1 MLDVVGTLSL
11 ELVQRFKTGGVIVNE
26 HTLDRE
32 ETRRHVEVLGRW
44 FDFIQLNELPE
55 RLCRR
60 NKRPF
65 CLLTF
70 DDGKRSNATKVA
82 PELEKLG
89 VPAVFFVVSSSL
101 GCKTPLW
108 FDRHRALRKKLGA
121 VPPGLELNIL
131 KQLPYSLLMSRVE
144 RACSQHGVEADLDDD
159 HVGLMTWEQVR
170 SLHQRGFS
178 IGAHG
183 FTHAILT
190 RETKLA
196 AFDNIE
202 RSIAKVRE
210 EIDAPCSSFA
220 FPNGNYTAE
229 LAQHAIR
236 CGVKMVMT
244 TEPTWADE
252 RSGLWR
258 LPRLQ
263 FFGTDSPGKIKLKI
277 AVAASSLILNNPDGT
292 GKTYRVVNRLAK
304 RRFSPTVVAAKIDN
318 LLSDPHRQLEN
329 LNQCPN
335 D

>member
-1 MLDVVGTLSL
+1 MLNAIGTVSL
-11 ELVQRFKTGGVIVNE
+11 ALAHYFKTGGVIVNE
-26 HTLDRE
+26 HILDRE
-32 ETRRHVEVLGRW
+32 QTRRHVDVFGRW

-55 RLCRR
+55 RLNRR
-60 NKRPF
+60 RKRPF

-70 DDGKRSNATKVA
+70 DDGKRSNATLVA

-101 GCKTPLW
+101 DCQMPLW
-108 FDRHRALRKKLGA
+108 FDRYKALRKKLST
-121 VPPGLELNIL
+121 VPPGLRLNIL
-131 KQLPYSLLMSRVE
+131 KQLPYAVLVDRVE
-144 RACSQHGVEADLDDD
+144 RACSQYGVEADLNDDD
-159 HVGLMTWEQVR
+159 VGLMTWEQAR
-170 SLHQRGFS
+170 SLHRRGFS

-196 AFDNIE
+196 AFENIE
-202 RSIAKVRE
+202 KSIAKVRE
-210 EIDAPCSSFA
+210 EIGAPCSSFA

-252 RSGLWR
+252 SFALWR

-263 FFGTDSPGKIKLKI
+263 FFGTDSPGKIKLKT
-277 AVAASSLILNNPDGT
+277 AVAATGLILNNPDGT
-292 GKTYRVVNRLAK
+292 GKTYRVANGLA
-304 RRFSPTVVAAKIDN
+304 RGSCSRSPIANEIDSVPAK
-318 LLSDPHRQLEN
+318 PHHQIEA
-329 LNQCPN
+329 
-335 D
+335 

>member
-1 MLDVVGTLSL
+1 MLNAVGTVSL
-11 ELVQRFKTGGVIVNE
+11 ALVHHFKTGGVIVNE
-26 HTLDRE
+26 HILDRE
-32 ETRRHVEVLGRW
+32 QTRRHVEAFGRW

-55 RLCRR
+55 RLNRR
-60 NKRPF
+60 GKRPF

-70 DDGKRSNATKVA
+70 DDGKRSNATVVA

-101 GCKTPLW
+101 DCQTPLW
-108 FDRHRALRKKLGA
+108 FDRYKALRKKLGT
-121 VPPGLELNIL
+121 VPRGLRLHIL
-131 KQLPYSLLMSRVE
+131 KQLPYAVLVDRVE
-144 RACSQHGVEADLDDD
+144 RACLEYGVEADLNDDD
-159 HVGLMTWEQVR
+159 VGLMTWEQAR

-196 AFDNIE
+196 ALENIE
-202 RSIAKVRE
+202 KSIAQVQE
-210 EIDAPCSSFA
+210 EISAPCDSFA

-252 RSGLWR
+252 GFALWR

-263 FFGTDSPGKIKLKI
+263 FFGTDSPGKIKLKT
-277 AVAASSLILNNPDGT
+277 AVAASGLILNNPDGT
-292 GKTYRVVNRLAK
+292 GKTYRVINRLA
-304 RRFSPTVVAAKIDN
+304 RRSSRRGPIANEIDSLPAKSHHQI
-318 LLSDPHRQLEN
+318 EA
-329 LNQCPN
+329 
-335 D
+335 

>member
-1 MLDVVGTLSL
+1 MLDAIGTVSL
-11 ELVQRFKTGGVIVNE
+11 ALIQHFKTGGVIVNE
-26 HTLDRE
+26 HTLDRD

-55 RLCRR
+55 RLGRR

-70 DDGKRSNATKVA
+70 DDGKRSNATQVA
-82 PELEKLG
+82 PVLEKLG

-108 FDRHRALRKKLGA
+108 FDRQRALRKKLGT
-121 VPPGLELNIL
+121 VPPGLELNFL
-131 KQLPYSLLMSRVE
+131 KQLPYNLLMSRVE
-144 RACSQHGVEADLDDD
+144 NACSRYGVEADVDDD
-159 HVGLMTWEQVR
+159 HIALMTWEQVR

-183 FTHAILT
+183 STHAILT
-190 RETKLA
+190 REAKLA
-196 AFDNIE
+196 AFENIE

-229 LAQHAIR
+229 LAQYAIR

-244 TEPTWADE
+244 TEPTWTDE
-252 RSGLWR
+252 SSALWR

-263 FFGTDSPGKIKLKI
+263 FFGTDRPGKIKLKI
-277 AVAASSLILNNPDGT
+277 AVAASGLFLNNPDGT
-292 GKTYRVVNRLAK
+292 GKTYRVINRLAK
-304 RRFSPTVVAAKIDN
+304 KRFSPTMVSAKIDN
-318 LLSDPHRQLEN
+318 LLSDPHPQVEN
-329 LNQCPN
+329 
-335 D
+335 